1 MHYRVYI
8 CTGPHCGPQ
17 AAALERAFE
26 QAIAAAGLEEQISLR
41 QGGCMS
47 RCERGP
53 NAMVHPGGVAYVGLS
68 AAVVPAIVSQ
78 HLQGGHPLHSHTD
91 SQG

>member
-17 AAALERAFE
+17 SADLERAFE
-26 QAIAAAGLEEQISLR
+26 CAIAAADLADQVGLRS
-41 QGGCMS
+41 GGCLS
-47 RCERGP
+47 RCGRGP
-53 NAMVHPGGVAYVGLS
+53 NAMVHPGGVAYVGLD
-68 AAVVPAIVSQ
+68 AASVSAIVRQ
-78 HLQGGHPLHSHTD
+78 HFKDGQPLRSHTD